1 MQDTSLTEVLN
12 KIIELINSLNIPL
25 EDKVELMINISNF
38 LNKDKYK
45 DNIDTLR
52 RK

>member
-1 MQDTSLTEVLN
+1 MQGTSLTEVLN

>member
-52 RK
+52 HK